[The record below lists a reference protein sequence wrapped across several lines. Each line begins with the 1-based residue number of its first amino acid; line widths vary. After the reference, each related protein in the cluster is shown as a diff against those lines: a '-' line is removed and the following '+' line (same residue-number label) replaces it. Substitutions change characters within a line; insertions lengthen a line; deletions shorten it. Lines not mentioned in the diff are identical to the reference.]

1 MQLSASKAFRS
12 GRPYLSCSQAKC
24 KFSHQTLLAQSHR
37 LSTLL
42 YQEQYV
48 LGLIAAAIATRMQ
61 AWTMPYING
70 DQ

>member
-1 MQLSASKAFRS
+1 M
-12 GRPYLSCSQAKC
+12 AKC

>member
-1 MQLSASKAFRS
+1 M
-12 GRPYLSCSQAKC
+12 
-24 KFSHQTLLAQSHR
+24 FSHQTLLAQSPR
-37 LSTLL
+37 LSSLL

-70 DQ
+70 DQLYTSQTSGNNHVLV